1 VTNSKAKTVL
11 VTGGTGL
18 LGKGLEETMPP
29 GWRVVS
35 LHQRDYKV
43 ENSKSRHLI
52 LDIRDKRAVDKLF
65 EKNRFDAVVHAAG
78 IASVDY
84 VEKHYA
90 ESLESNIVGT
100 LNVTSACRRAGTHLT
115 YVSTNAV
122 FDGKKAP
129 YRETDEVHPINKYGG
144 LKVECER
151 LVRETL
157 AHWTIVRP
165 ILMYGWN
172 HMVTRPNPATW
183 IHEKLLKGETV
194 SMVNDVWENP
204 LYNVSC
210 GRALWAVV
218 HKRPEGIF
226 HLAGKDSVNRYQ
238 FAKEVAR
245 TFGLDASLVK
255 AVTSKAFPGIAAR
268 PKNTTFVTTRM
279 ERELGVKPLTVREGL
294 AEMKAAMSA
303 RA

>member
-1 VTNSKAKTVL
+1 VTTLKTIL

-18 LGKGLEETMPP
+18 LGKGLEETMPA
-29 GWRVVS
+29 GWRIVS
-35 LHQRDYKV
+35 VHQRDYKV
-43 ENSKSRHLI
+43 SGSKAKHLV
-52 LDIRDKRAVDKLF
+52 LDIRDKRAVDRLF
-65 EKNRFDAVVHAAG
+65 AKNAFDAVVHAAG

-122 FDGKKAP
+122 FDGKNAP
-129 YRETDEVHPINKYGG
+129 YKEDDPVCPINKYGG

-157 AHWTIVRP
+157 QKWTIVRP

-172 HMVTRPNPATW
+172 HSVTRPNPATW
-183 IHEKLLKGETV
+183 IYEKLLKGEAV
-194 SMVNDVWENP
+194 SMVDDVWENP

-218 HKRPEGIF
+218 AKSPAGTF
-226 HLAGKDSVNRYQ
+226 HLAGKDSVNRHQ
-238 FAKEVAR
+238 FALEVAR
-245 TFGLDASLVK
+245 AFGLDASLIKEV
-255 AVTSKAFPGIAAR
+255 SSSAFPDIAPR
-268 PKNTTFVTTRM
+268 PRDTTFVTTRL
-279 ERELGVKPLTVREGL
+279 ERELGVKPLTLREGL
-294 AEMKAAMSA
+294 AAMKASMSA

>member
-1 VTNSKAKTVL
+1 MTANKTVL

-18 LGKGLEETMPP
+18 LGKGLEETMPA
-29 GWRVVS
+29 GWRIVS

-43 ENSKSRHLI
+43 KGSKSRHLI

-65 EKNRFDAVVHAAG
+65 AKSRFDAVVHAAG

-100 LNVTSACRRAGTHLT
+100 LNVTSAARRADTHLI

-122 FDGKKAP
+122 FDGKHAP
-129 YRETDEVHPINKYGG
+129 YREDDPVAPVNKYGG

-157 AHWTIVRP
+157 AHWTVVRP

-172 HMVTRPNPATW
+172 HSVTRPNPATW
-183 IHEKLLKGETV
+183 IYEKLMRGETV
-194 SMVNDVWENP
+194 SLVDDVWENP
-204 LYNVSC
+204 LYNIQC
-210 GRALWAVV
+210 GHALWAAVR
-218 HKRPEGIF
+218 KRPEGVF
-226 HLAGKDSVNRYQ
+226 HLAGKDSVNRYA
-238 FAKEVAR
+238 FGREVAR
-245 TFGLDASLVK
+245 AFGLDASLIRR
-255 AVTSKAFPGIAAR
+255 VTSKAFPGIAPR
-268 PKNTTFVTTRM
+268 PRDTTFATTRM
-279 ERELGVKPLTVREGL
+279 EDELGVKPMTLREGMT
-294 AEMKAAMSA
+294 AMKAAMTA

>member
-1 VTNSKAKTVL
+1 MARSPAKIVL

-18 LGKGLEETMPP
+18 LGKGLEETMPS
-29 GWRVVS
+29 GWRIVS

-43 ENSKSRHLI
+43 EGSKSRHLV
-52 LDIRDKRAVDKLF
+52 LDIRDKRAVDRLF
-65 EKNRFDAVVHAAG
+65 EKSSFASVVHAAG

-100 LNVTSACRRAGTHLT
+100 LNVTSAARRAGTHLI

-122 FDGKKAP
+122 FDGEHAP
-129 YRETDEVHPINKYGG
+129 YRESDPVAPVNKYGG

-157 AHWTIVRP
+157 ERWTIVRP

-172 HMVTRPNPATW
+172 HSVTRPNPATW
-183 IHEKLLKGETV
+183 IYEKLMRGEAIK
-194 SMVNDVWENP
+194 MVDDIWENP
-204 LYNVSC
+204 LYNISC
-210 GRALWAVV
+210 GHALWAAVR
-218 HKRPEGIF
+218 KRPEGIF
-226 HLAGKDSVNRYQ
+226 HLAGKDSVNRHQ
-238 FAKEVAR
+238 FAVRVAE
-245 TFGLDASLVK
+245 TFGLDASLIERV
-255 AVTSKAFPGIAAR
+255 SSEAFPGIAPR
-268 PKNTTFVTTRM
+268 PRNTTFVTTRM
-279 ERELGVKPLTVREGL
+279 EKELGVRPMGLREGL
-294 AEMKAAMSA
+294 AAMKAAMAA

>member
-1 VTNSKAKTVL
+1 MKKTVL

-29 GWRVVS
+29 GWRIVS

-43 ENSKSRHLI
+43 AGSKSRHLV
-52 LDIRDKRAVDKLF
+52 LDIRDKRAVDRLF
-65 EKNRFDAVVHAAG
+65 AKTPFDSVVHAAG

-84 VEKHYA
+84 VEKHYS

-100 LNVTSACRRAGTHLT
+100 LNVTSAARRAGSHLI

-122 FDGKKAP
+122 FDGKHAP
-129 YRETDEVHPINKYGG
+129 YREGDRVAPVNKYGG

-157 AHWTIVRP
+157 EHWTIVRP

-183 IHEKLLKGETV
+183 IHEKLLRGETV
-194 SMVNDVWENP
+194 SIVDDVWENP
-204 LYNVSC
+204 LYNISC
-210 GRALWAVV
+210 GQALWAVIRE
-218 HKRPEGIF
+218 RPKGLF
-226 HLAGKDSVNRYQ
+226 HLAGKNRVNRFQ

-245 TFGLDASLVK
+245 TFGLDASLIK
-255 AVTSKAFPGIAAR
+255 AVSSRSFPGIARR
-268 PKNTTFVTTRM
+268 PKDTTFITTRM
-279 ERELGVKPLTVREGL
+279 ERDLGVKPLTVREGL
-294 AEMKAAMSA
+294 AAMKAAMSA

>member
-1 VTNSKAKTVL
+1 MTKKTVL

-18 LGKGLEETMPP
+18 LGKGLEETMPS
-29 GWRVVS
+29 GWRIVS
-35 LHQRDYKV
+35 LHQRDYRV
-43 ENSKSRHLI
+43 EGSKSRHLV
-52 LDIRDKRAVDKLF
+52 LDIRDKRAVDRLF
-65 EKNRFDAVVHAAG
+65 AKSSFDAVVHAAG

-100 LNVTSACRRAGTHLT
+100 LNVTSAARRADAHLI

-122 FDGKKAP
+122 FDGKHAP
-129 YRETDEVHPINKYGG
+129 YREDDPVRPVNKYGG

-172 HMVTRPNPATW
+172 HSVTRPNPATW
-183 IHEKLLKGETV
+183 IFEKLMRGETV
-194 SMVNDVWENP
+194 SLVDDVWENP
-204 LYNVSC
+204 LYNISC
-210 GRALWAVV
+210 GHALWAVIR
-218 HKRPEGIF
+218 KRPDGVF
-226 HLAGKDSVNRYQ
+226 HLAGKDSVNRYR
-238 FAKEVAR
+238 FGLEVAR
-245 TFGLDASLVK
+245 AFDLDASLIK
-255 AVTSKAFPGIAAR
+255 RVTSKAFPGIAPR
-268 PKNTTFVTTRM
+268 PRNTTFVTTRM
-279 ERELGVKPLTVREGL
+279 ERELGVKPLSLRESL
-294 AEMKAAMSA
+294 TAMKTAMAA

>member
-1 VTNSKAKTVL
+1 MTTLKTIL

-18 LGKGLEETMPP
+18 LGKGLEETMPA
-29 GWRVVS
+29 GWRIVS
-35 LHQRDYKV
+35 VHQRDYKV
-43 ENSKSRHLI
+43 SGSKAKHLV
-52 LDIRDKRAVDKLF
+52 LDIRDKRAVDRLF
-65 EKNRFDAVVHAAG
+65 AKNAFDAVVHAAG

-122 FDGKKAP
+122 FDGKNAP
-129 YRETDEVHPINKYGG
+129 YKEDDPVCPINKYGG

-157 AHWTIVRP
+157 QKWTIVRP

-172 HMVTRPNPATW
+172 HSVTRPNPATW
-183 IHEKLLKGETV
+183 IYEKLLKGEAV
-194 SMVNDVWENP
+194 SMVDDVWENP

-218 HKRPEGIF
+218 AKSPAGTF
-226 HLAGKDSVNRYQ
+226 HLAGKDSVNRHQ
-238 FAKEVAR
+238 FALEVAR
-245 TFGLDASLVK
+245 AFGLDASLIKEV
-255 AVTSKAFPGIAAR
+255 SSSAFPDIAPR
-268 PKNTTFVTTRM
+268 PRDTTFVTTRL
-279 ERELGVKPLTVREGL
+279 ERELGVKPLTLREGL
-294 AEMKAAMSA
+294 AAMKASMSA